1 MKDKSCHTNY
11 MKPFL
16 SPSATFGEKKSMKNK
31 DVYTIKKI
39 ITLQTK
45 SYLVTIEISSTK
57 SKSQVTKLYPV
68 IPVHVNSFELRQL

>member
-1 MKDKSCHTNY
+1 
-11 MKPFL
+11 
-16 SPSATFGEKKSMKNK
+16 MKNK